1 MSPHSLQKLSNP
13 RIWLKSKHLPGNP
26 LVWNILGYIPR
37 TTSFHYILQV
47 LCDKFK
53 FRKFLNH
60 IYVNI
65 YIHIFTY
72 ILQKRKYNTY
82 PHKGKYWRL
91 NYIFLST
98 ISCTHTLFILIYFY
112 LRLWNAKNTNP
123 HIQTVGNNTSLCLVI
138 SKLAFLP

>member
-60 IYVNI
+60 IYVI
-65 YIHIFTY
+65 YVYIHIYITEKKIQHLSSQGQILKIKLHFSFYQILYSFFIYCNIHLFTFM
-72 ILQKRKYNTY
+72 K
-82 PHKGKYWRL
+82 
-91 NYIFLST
+91 
-98 ISCTHTLFILIYFY
+98 C
-112 LRLWNAKNTNP
+112 
-123 HIQTVGNNTSLCLVI
+123 
-138 SKLAFLP
+138 